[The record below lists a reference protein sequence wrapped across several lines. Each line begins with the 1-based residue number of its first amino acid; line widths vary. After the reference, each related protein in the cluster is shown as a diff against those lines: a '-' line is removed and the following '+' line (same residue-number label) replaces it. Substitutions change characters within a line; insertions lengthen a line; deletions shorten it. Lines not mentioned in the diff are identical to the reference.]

1 MKVYKTYNLK
11 LDEEAYFKLREIELE
26 FEKDNSKKKNKS
38 EIISIIIKDFK
49 TGKKNKSQTSI
60 LD

>member
-1 MKVYKTYNLK
+1 MNVYKTYNLK
-11 LDEEAYFKLREIELE
+11 LDEETYFKLREIELE

-38 EIISIIIKDFK
+38 EIISIIIKNFK
-49 TGKKNKSQTSI
+49 RDKSSDSQRSI